1 MDKRL
6 LDQVQQALQSQQ
18 DTIKRQEQMLDDQN
32 QYTYLQLHEKDNQIA
47 ELTASLNKLLQ
58 ARTQQTQDL
67 PRLLEQL
74 QTKIS
79 EQISVQSGWVSH
91 RKAFAETMKLLT
103 TESITLCNAQI
114 RLTELM
120 QTYQSTIAP
129 QDNQNSVM
137 SELETILGNLKN
149 SQTTIKTMQGEIS
162 SSQSTIDKTQQ
173 SLTEELRQLERLSK
187 R

>member
-6 LDQVQQALQSQQ
+6 LDQVQKALQSQQ
-18 DTIKRQEQMLDDQN
+18 DTIKRQEQMLDDQER
-32 QYTYLQLHEKDNQIA
+32 YTKQQLRKKDQDIA
-47 ELTASLNKLLQ
+47 ELTASLTKLAQ
-58 ARTQQTQDL
+58 AQTQQIQDL
-67 PRLLEQL
+67 PSLLEQS

-79 EQISVQSGWVSH
+79 EQIRAQNGWEQH
-91 RKAFAETMKLLT
+91 RKAFAEKLKLLI
-103 TESITLCNAQI
+103 TESITLSNAQI

-149 SQTTIKTMQGEIS
+149 SQTIINTTQGEIS
-162 SSQSTIDKTQQ
+162 SFQSTTDKIQQ
-173 SLTEELRQLERLSK
+173 SLTEELRQLER
-187 R
+187 

>member
-1 MDKRL
+1 MDKQL
-6 LDQVQQALQSQQ
+6 LDQVQQALQAQQ
-18 DTIKRQEQMLDDQN
+18 DTIKRQAQMLDD
-32 QYTYLQLHEKDNQIA
+32 KDSDIA
-47 ELTASLNKLLQ
+47 ELTASLKKLAQ
-58 ARTQQTQDL
+58 AQTQQAKDL
-67 PRLLEQL
+67 PSLLEQL

-91 RKAFAETMKLLT
+91 RKAFADTMKLLT

-120 QTYQSTIAP
+120 QTYQSTIAA
-129 QDNQNSVM
+129 QDNQNSVT
-137 SELETILGNLKN
+137 SELETILINLKN
-149 SQTTIKTMQGEIS
+149 SQTTIKTMQSEIS
-162 SSQSTIDKTQQ
+162 SSQSTIDRTQQ